1 MDKQNFQ
8 RKGNKANAIIGSDF
22 EAVVMKQF
30 EPYVKNLQRPFKIP
44 IGLTSKKQH
53 AFDFGNDEILV
64 ECKSHTW
71 TESGIVPSG
80 KLHNW
85 NTAMYL
91 FHLAPKKY
99 KKFFCVEMSFDQEKC
114 ETLLEYYIRNY
125 GHLIPKDV
133 ILVDVYTNS
142 GLYKVIYFYDEKQK
156 GFVHNLGENNNKQL
170 EDFLEIKKQ

>member
-1 MDKQNFQ
+1 MSEQNFQ
-8 RKGNKANAIIGSDF
+8 RKGDKANATIGSDF
-22 EAVVMKQF
+22 EIVVKELF

-44 IGLTSKKQH
+44 IGLTFKKQH
-53 AFDFGNDEILV
+53 AFDFGNNEILV

-71 TESGIVPSG
+71 TESGGVPSA
-80 KLHNW
+80 KLLNW
-85 NTAMYL
+85 NNAMYL

-133 ILVDVYTNS
+133 ILVDVYTNA
-142 GLYKVIYFYDEKQK
+142 GLYKEFYFYDEKLK
-156 GFVHNLGENNNKQL
+156 RFVKNLGNKQL
-170 EDFLEIKKQ
+170 EDFLK